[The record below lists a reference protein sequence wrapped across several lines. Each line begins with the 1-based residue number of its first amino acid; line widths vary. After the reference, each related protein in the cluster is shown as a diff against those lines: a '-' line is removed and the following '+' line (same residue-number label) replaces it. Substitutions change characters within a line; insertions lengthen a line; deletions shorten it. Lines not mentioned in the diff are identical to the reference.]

1 MQGQSQTSQIAI
13 GAMDEANS
21 ARSSISCTMPSYT
34 GQDSDSK
41 FNISTT
47 QQHAHHRLYVG
58 VYEILYICEG
68 LTLKLTFQSCIDT
81 DHFLKPPIF

>member
-34 GQDSDSK
+34 GQDSGSK

-47 QQHAHHRLYVG
+47 QQACPPQTLGTLSYLLADSNEKVRL
-58 VYEILYICEG
+58 L
-68 LTLKLTFQSCIDT
+68 
-81 DHFLKPPIF
+81 